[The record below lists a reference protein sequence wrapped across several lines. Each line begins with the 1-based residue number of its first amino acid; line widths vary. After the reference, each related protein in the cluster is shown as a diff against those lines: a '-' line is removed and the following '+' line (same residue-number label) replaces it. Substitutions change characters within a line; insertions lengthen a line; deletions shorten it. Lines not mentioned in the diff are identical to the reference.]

1 MRARTGIML
10 AAGLAVVGVV
20 GFQQLHAGVASH
32 PDHYRLAALDRGD
45 VVSTVRA
52 SGTLLPE
59 RQLLVSPAAPGSI
72 TAVLIM
78 DNEPVHADQPLAT
91 LDASQAQSRL
101 DLARTDLEVA
111 RRAVDIAAGQRD
123 RAKIMVQNSDA
134 TLAAAQA
141 DLSHAQEVAA
151 DADRDVT
158 RMAALAKTG
167 DAARVE
173 TQKARSTHDEALA
186 GVAAAQA
193 RVREAEATAAVTR
206 SDVVVAEAQ
215 LANTAAAVASHEAAV
230 RDAELQ
236 VSGMTIRAPI
246 DGVVLDHT
254 VVVGQNVGIAP
265 LFTVASD
272 LGRLVLHANID
283 EADIGRI
290 QPGQPASFTVDSYL
304 DQAFP
309 AVVSL
314 VKHAAQI
321 AQNVVTYDVEL
332 AVDNRDGRLLPGMTA
347 TATIVTGKDQA
358 ALRVPTSALRFTPP
372 GEVADGRPTL
382 WTLGKGGEPVRHQVR
397 PSRADEVYTSVAS
410 ADLSQ
415 GDAVIVGVAS
425 PTGEQDRHKSV
436 LGF

>member
-1 MRARTGIML
+1 M
-10 AAGLAVVGVV
+10 
-20 GFQQLHAGVASH
+20 VAS
-32 PDHYRLAALDRGD
+32 
-45 VVSTVRA
+45 
-52 SGTLLPE
+52 
-59 RQLLVSPAAPGSI
+59 
-72 TAVLIM
+72 
-78 DNEPVHADQPLAT
+78 
-91 LDASQAQSRL
+91 
-101 DLARTDLEVA
+101 
-111 RRAVDIAAGQRD
+111 
-123 RAKIMVQNSDA
+123 
-134 TLAAAQA
+134 
-141 DLSHAQEVAA
+141 
-151 DADRDVT
+151 
-158 RMAALAKTG
+158 
-167 DAARVE
+167 
-173 TQKARSTHDEALA
+173 
-186 GVAAAQA
+186 
-193 RVREAEATAAVTR
+193 
-206 SDVVVAEAQ
+206 
-215 LANTAAAVASHEAAV
+215 AAV

-309 AVVSL
+309 AVVTL
-314 VKHAAQI
+314 VKHAPQV

-347 TATIVTGKDQA
+347 TATIVTGKDSA

-382 WTLGKGGEPVRHQVR
+382 WTLGTDGEPVRHQVR

-425 PTGEQDRHKSV
+425 PTGDQDHRKSV
-436 LGF
+436 LGL